1 MSLPTRMD
9 RRRIIS
15 LRIAG
20 IEVGMD
26 PSWMILALLVAWSL
40 ATGVFPNLY
49 DGLPVMTYWWLG
61 LLSVVGL
68 AVSIVLHELA
78 HSLVARRFGIK
89 IRSITL
95 FVFGGVAD
103 MADQPARPRA
113 ELLMAAAGPAMS
125 LALAAVLHGVVVAGE
140 SAGWSATVLA
150 VPSYLALLN
159 SVLAVFNLVPAFP
172 LDGGRVLRAALWSM
186 WGDFSR
192 ATRVAVRIGSGGG
205 ILLSL
210 LGVAAALSG
219 NVVGGLWWILIGFFL
234 RSAAQGELQTLQARH
249 VLAGITI
256 RDFVTSQ
263 PVTVPADIS
272 LDALVSDYVYR
283 SGHEMYPVSD
293 GNSIVGSVG
302 VEAIRRIP
310 RDQWGQTRVD
320 AIMQAQSADN
330 TIPVGMEITD
340 ALDHMNRTGQSR
352 LLVTDDSRFAGIVT
366 LKDLLRPLSLRLK
379 LGDA

>member
-1 MSLPTRMD
+1 MSLPARMD

-49 DGLPVMTYWWLG
+49 GGLPVMTYWWMG
-61 LLSVVGL
+61 LVSVVGL

-78 HSLVARRFGIK
+78 HSLVARRFGIQ

-125 LALAAVLHGVVVAGE
+125 LVLAGLLYGLVAAGE
-140 SAGWSATVLA
+140 SAGWPATVLA
-150 VPSYLALLN
+150 VPAYLALLN
-159 SVLAVFNLVPAFP
+159 TVLAVFNLVPAFP
-172 LDGGRVLRAALWSM
+172 LDGGRVLRAALWSL

-192 ATRVAVRIGSGGG
+192 ATRVAVRVGSTGGM
-205 ILLSL
+205 LLSL
-210 LGVAAALSG
+210 LGVVAALSG

-234 RSAAQGELQTLQARH
+234 RSAALGELQTLQARH
-249 VLAGITI
+249 VLAGVTI
-256 RDFVTSQ
+256 RDFITPQ

-272 LDALVSDYVYR
+272 LDTLVNDHVYH

-293 GNSIVGSVG
+293 GNAIVGSIG
-302 VEAIRRIP
+302 VEAIRKVP
-310 RDQWGQTRVD
+310 RERWGTTRVD
-320 AIMQAQSADN
+320 EIMQAQSADN
-330 TIPVGMEITD
+330 TIPVGMEVTD
-340 ALDHMNRTGQSR
+340 ALDHMNRTGRSR
-352 LLVTDDSRFAGIVT
+352 LLVTDDDRFAGIVT